1 MHIQMFYL
9 LKATFLLKE
18 IQQSTIRINYKPN
31 KKNLKYSSLE
41 QILSKADF
49 KQGRY

>member
-31 KKNLKYSSLE
+31 KKNLKHSSLE